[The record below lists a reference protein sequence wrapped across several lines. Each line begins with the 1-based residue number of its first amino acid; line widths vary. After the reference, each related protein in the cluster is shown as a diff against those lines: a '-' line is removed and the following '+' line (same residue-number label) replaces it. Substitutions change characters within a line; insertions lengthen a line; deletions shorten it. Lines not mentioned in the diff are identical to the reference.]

1 LTPGRVTARQIEA
14 SRRAITRHMRRSGR
28 VWIRIFPDVPVTQ
41 KPAEVRQGKGKGSVE
56 YWAARVKP
64 GRIMFEIDGV
74 PQDIAK
80 VALELAAAKL
90 PVQTK
95 IVTRLVGGGS

>member
-1 LTPGRVTARQIEA
+1 
-14 SRRAITRHMRRSGR
+14 
-28 VWIRIFPDVPVTQ
+28 
-41 KPAEVRQGKGKGSVE
+41 
-56 YWAARVKP
+56 VKP

-95 IVTRLVGGGS
+95 IVTRLVGGGN